1 MKARI
6 LLADDDKVF
15 CNLVSRVLKRNE
27 YEVTSVNSVEEAQKA
42 LQSSNYDIMMLDM
55 CFPALSDGF
64 GLLEEVRQQ
73 WPRMLVLMISGSG
86 HIPDAVQAI
95 KYGAADFIEK
105 PPEPEHLLLRLNA
118 LSGHLLR
125 EKQLKQARVAAI
137 GMVGVSRE
145 MNAVFDG
152 IIQASRFDNPVLIT
166 GETGV
171 GKELAA
177 HAIHRLSDYGD
188 RNMLS
193 INCASVPRELF
204 EAELF
209 GYTQGA
215 FTGAVK
221 EHKGFFEYAH
231 NTSFFLDE
239 VGELPLELQAKILRV
254 ISEGE
259 MQKIGG
265 DIRPVRTRIISA
277 SNRDLEQAVEQGTF
291 RGDLFYR
298 LNAIH
303 IHIPPLRTRRE
314 DIPGLAQYFLNDFCS
329 KQSITPKFLT
339 PEAQSWLSQRKWKGN
354 ARELKHCVERA
365 VIFTTSD
372 YLDVVDFTTAETS
385 VRKNYSGERHLSMA
399 EMVKAYEKQLIEFY
413 LKENNYNVSQT
424 AKHLDTDRSNLFK
437 KIKQLNILLPQ
448 QDQ

>member
-265 DIRPVRTRIISA
+265 DIRPVKTRIISA

>member
-193 INCASVPRELF
+193 INCAFVPRELF

-265 DIRPVRTRIISA
+265 DIRPVKTRIISA

-314 DIPGLAQYFLNDFCS
+314 DIPGLAQYFLNDFCA

-399 EMVKAYEKQLIEFY
+399 EMVKAFEKQLIEFY

-437 KIKQLNILLPQ
+437 KIKQLNIQLPQ

>member
-1 MKARI
+1 M
-6 LLADDDKVF
+6 
-15 CNLVSRVLKRNE
+15 
-27 YEVTSVNSVEEAQKA
+27 
-42 LQSSNYDIMMLDM
+42 QSSNYDIMMLDM

-437 KIKQLNILLPQ
+437 KIKQLNIQLPQ

>member
-1 MKARI
+1 
-6 LLADDDKVF
+6 
-15 CNLVSRVLKRNE
+15 
-27 YEVTSVNSVEEAQKA
+27 

-437 KIKQLNILLPQ
+437 KIKQLNIQLPQ

>member
-437 KIKQLNILLPQ
+437 KIKQLNIQLPQ

>member
-1 MKARI
+1 MSTAWK
-6 LLADDDKVF
+6 KP
-15 CNLVSRVLKRNE
+15 KK
-27 YEVTSVNSVEEAQKA
+27 T

-437 KIKQLNILLPQ
+437 KIKQLNIQLPQ

>member
-15 CNLVSRVLKRNE
+15 CGLVSSVLKRNE
-27 YEVTSVNSVEEAQKA
+27 YEVTTVNSVEDAQKA
-42 LQSSNYDIMMLDM
+42 LQSSEYDIMMLDM
-55 CFPALSDGF
+55 CFPALGDGF

-73 WPRMLVLMISGSG
+73 LPRMLVLMISGSG

-105 PPEPEHLLLRLNA
+105 PSEPEHLLLRLNA
-118 LSGHLLR
+118 LSVHLLR
-125 EKQLKQARVAAI
+125 EKQLQQVRVAAI

-145 MNAVFDG
+145 MNAVFDS

-177 HAIHRLSDYGD
+177 RAIHRLSDYGD

-209 GYTQGA
+209 GFTQGA

-221 EHKGFFEYAH
+221 DHKGFFEYAN

-239 VGELPLELQAKILRV
+239 VGELPLVLQAKILRV

-259 MQKIGG
+259 LQKIGG
-265 DIRPVRTRIISA
+265 DIRPVKTRIISA
-277 SNRDLEQAVEQGTF
+277 SNRDLEKEVEQGTF
-291 RGDLFYR
+291 REDLFYR
-298 LNAIH
+298 LNAIR
-303 IHIPPLRTRRE
+303 IHIPPLRTRQE
-314 DIPGLAQYFLNDFCS
+314 DIPVLAQYFLNEFCAE
-329 KQSITPKFLT
+329 KSITPKFLT
-339 PEAQSWLSQRKWKGN
+339 PEAQSWLSQRKWRGN
-354 ARELKHCVERA
+354 ARELKNCVERA

-372 YLDVVDFTTAETS
+372 YLDVVDFTTAEES
-385 VRKNYSGERHLSMA
+385 AVKNHAGERIISLA
-399 EMVKAYEKQLIEFY
+399 ELIKSYEKQVIEFY
-413 LKENNYNVSQT
+413 LREHNYNVSQT

>member
-265 DIRPVRTRIISA
+265 DIRPVKTRIISA

-314 DIPGLAQYFLNDFCS
+314 DIPGLAQYFLNDFCA

>member
-314 DIPGLAQYFLNDFCS
+314 DIPGLAQYFLNDFCA

>member
-1 MKARI
+1 
-6 LLADDDKVF
+6 
-15 CNLVSRVLKRNE
+15 
-27 YEVTSVNSVEEAQKA
+27 
-42 LQSSNYDIMMLDM
+42 M

-437 KIKQLNILLPQ
+437 KIKQLNIQLPQ

>member
-118 LSGHLLR
+118 LHGHLLR

-177 HAIHRLSDYGD
+177 RAIHRLSDYGD

-209 GYTQGA
+209 GYAQGA

-437 KIKQLNILLPQ
+437 KIKQLNIQLPQ

>member
-15 CNLVSRVLKRNE
+15 CGLVSSVLKRNE
-27 YEVTSVNSVEEAQKA
+27 YEVTSVNSVEDAQIA
-42 LQSSNYDIMMLDM
+42 LQRSEYDIMMLDM

-105 PPEPEHLLLRLNA
+105 PSEPEHLLLRLNA
-118 LSGHLLR
+118 LHGHLLR

-265 DIRPVRTRIISA
+265 DIRPVKTRIISA

-314 DIPGLAQYFLNDFCS
+314 DIPGLAQYFLNEFCA

-339 PEAQSWLSQRKWKGN
+339 PEAQSWLHQRKWKGN
-354 ARELKHCVERA
+354 VRELKNCVERA

-372 YLDVVDFTTAETS
+372 YLDVVDFTTAETNA
-385 VRKNYSGERHLSMA
+385 VKNHAGERLFSLA
-399 EMVKAYEKQLIEFY
+399 ELLKAYEKQLIEFY
-413 LKENNYNVSQT
+413 LKENKYNVSQT

-437 KIKQLNILLPQ
+437 KIKQLNIQLPQ

>member
-265 DIRPVRTRIISA
+265 DIRPVKTRIISA

-437 KIKQLNILLPQ
+437 KIKQLNIQLPQ

>member
-177 HAIHRLSDYGD
+177 RAIHRLSDYGD

-265 DIRPVRTRIISA
+265 DIRPVKTRIISA

-314 DIPGLAQYFLNDFCS
+314 DIPGLAQYFLNDFCA

-424 AKHLDTDRSNLFK
+424 AKHLLSPQCWCKF
-437 KIKQLNILLPQ
+437 QLIVSLVV
-448 QDQ
+448 

>member
-291 RGDLFYR
+291 RGDLFYPASYTHLRDHETKANIVCR
-298 LNAIH
+298 L
-303 IHIPPLRTRRE
+303 LLE
-314 DIPGLAQYFLNDFCS
+314 
-329 KQSITPKFLT
+329 KK
-339 PEAQSWLSQRKWKGN
+339 
-354 ARELKHCVERA
+354 KH
-365 VIFTTSD
+365 
-372 YLDVVDFTTAETS
+372 
-385 VRKNYSGERHLSMA
+385 
-399 EMVKAYEKQLIEFY
+399 
-413 LKENNYNVSQT
+413 
-424 AKHLDTDRSNLFK
+424 
-437 KIKQLNILLPQ
+437 
-448 QDQ
+448 

>member
-1 MKARI
+1 
-6 LLADDDKVF
+6 
-15 CNLVSRVLKRNE
+15 
-27 YEVTSVNSVEEAQKA
+27 
-42 LQSSNYDIMMLDM
+42 MMLDM

-437 KIKQLNILLPQ
+437 KIKQLNIQLPQ

>member
-204 EAELF
+204 EADLF

-437 KIKQLNILLPQ
+437 KIKQLNIQLPQ